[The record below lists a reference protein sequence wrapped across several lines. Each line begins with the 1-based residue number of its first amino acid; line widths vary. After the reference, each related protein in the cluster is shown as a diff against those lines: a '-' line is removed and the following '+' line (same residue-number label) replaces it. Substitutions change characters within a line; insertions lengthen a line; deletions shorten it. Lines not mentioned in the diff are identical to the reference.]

1 MKLHFGAFNRS
12 VDGWVNTDITPHI
25 WISKIPFLPFILFN
39 VNLMSAE
46 RYLEHKEKRFSQL
59 KYLDLT
65 KPLFYPSDSVGVIF
79 SSHVLEH
86 LFMDEVEKLM
96 LEMYRVLKPGGVC
109 RIVVP
114 DLEKIVALYR
124 PEDPREFL
132 TDMFEVSSRG
142 AVKNQHHSGFT
153 GKLLTKLAT
162 EAGFTICSVEKYQTG
177 KCPDLD
183 KLDNR
188 PESLFFEAI
197 K

>member
-1 MKLHFGAFNRS
+1 MKLHLGAFNQS

-25 WISKIPFLPFILFN
+25 WISKIPFLASILFHIS
-39 VNLMSAE
+39 LMSTE
-46 RYLEHKEKRFSQL
+46 RYQEHKEKKFSRL

-65 KPLFYPSDSVGVIF
+65 KPLPYPTDSISAIF

-86 LFMDEVEKLM
+86 LFIDEVEL
-96 LEMYRVLKPGGVC
+96 LIPEMYRVLKPGGVS

-114 DLEKIVALYR
+114 DLEKILALWDV
-124 PEDPREFL
+124 EDPRPFL
-132 TDMFEVSSRG
+132 SGIFEISERG
-142 AVKNQHHSGFT
+142 SVKNSHHCGFT
-153 GKLLTKLAT
+153 GKFLSKLTSK
-162 EAGFTICSVEKYQTG
+162 AGFSRHSVEKYHEG
-177 KCPDLD
+177 KCPDID

>member
-1 MKLHFGAFNRS
+1 MKLHLGAFNQS
-12 VDGWVNTDITPHI
+12 VDGWMNTDITPHI
-25 WISKIPFLPFILFN
+25 WISKIPFLPLILFK

-46 RYLEHKEKRFSQL
+46 RYQDHKDKIFSQL

-65 KPLFYPSDSVGVIF
+65 KRLPYPSDTAEAIF

-86 LFMDEVEKLM
+86 LFMDEVEYLIS
-96 LEMYRVLKPGGVC
+96 EMYRVLVPGGIC

-114 DLEKIVALYR
+114 DLEKIVSLYQ
-124 PEDPREFL
+124 PEDPRAFL
-132 TDMFEVSSRG
+132 RDMFEVSSRG
-142 AVKNQHHSGFT
+142 SVKNQHHCGFT
-153 GKLLTKLAT
+153 GVFLSKLAT
-162 EAGFTICSVEKYQTG
+162 EAGFTACSVEKYQSG